1 MFFKI
6 RVFFLSCVMLFSLHA
21 VARADLIP
29 AAPTINAKAYLLM
42 DYHSGK
48 ILTQSHED
56 DRVEPASLTKMMT
69 SYVIMSELKA
79 GAIKMDDKVLISE
92 KAWRMGGSR
101 MFVEVGK
108 RVELDKLILGMIVD
122 SGNDATVALAEH
134 TAGSED
140 SFVTLM
146 NKYAEKLGMKH
157 THFANA
163 TGWPNPEHYTTAHDL
178 AILTRA
184 LIKDFPDHYDLYKIK
199 QFTYNKIPQFNR
211 NRLLWLDDRVD
222 GVKTGHTES
231 AGFCLV
237 ASAQKDD
244 MRLISVVLGTSSE
257 NARESESR
265 KLLNY
270 GFRFFETF
278 KLHAALDPLT
288 QMRVWKGNKEEVPL
302 GLAQSLYITTP
313 RGRRD
318 MIKAQMTVDSTIVA
332 PIVKGHEYGHVDV
345 KLGDEVIAERPLI
358 ALEDVAEGGFWRRTI
373 DNIKLLFQ

>member
-1 MFFKI
+1 MLLKT
-6 RVFFLSCVMLFSLHA
+6 RVFFLLSILGISVNAF
-21 VARADLIP
+21 ARPDLIP

-48 ILTQSHED
+48 ILSEKNQDE
-56 DRVEPASLTKMMT
+56 RVEPASLTKLMT
-69 SYVIMSELKA
+69 SYVLMSELKA
-79 GAIKMDDKVLISE
+79 GSIKMDDKVLISK

-101 MFVEVGK
+101 MFVEVNK
-108 RVELDKLILGMIVD
+108 RVPLDKLLLGMIVD

-134 TAGSED
+134 AAGSED

-146 NKYAEKLGMKH
+146 DKYAEQLGMKH

-163 TGWPNPEHYTTAHDL
+163 TGWPNPDHYTTASDL

-222 GVKTGHTES
+222 GVKTGHTDS
-231 AGFCLV
+231 AGYCLV

-265 KLLNY
+265 KLINY
-270 GFRFFETF
+270 GFRFYETF

-288 QMRVWKGNKEEVPL
+288 QMRVWKGEKEQVPL
-302 GLAQSLYITTP
+302 GLAKSLYITTP
-313 RGRRD
+313 RGRRNL
-318 MIKAQMTVDSTIVA
+318 IKAQMTVDSTIVA

-345 KLGDEVIAERPLI
+345 KLGDEVIAQRPLI
-358 ALEDVAEGGFWRRTI
+358 ALDDVPEGSFWRRTI

>member
-1 MFFKI
+1 MLLNI
-6 RVFFLSCVMLFSLHA
+6 RAFLLLCAVTLSFSA
-21 VARADLIP
+21 VARTDLIP
-29 AAPTINAKAYLLM
+29 APPAIHAKAYLLM

-48 ILTQSHED
+48 ILTEANPD
-56 DRVEPASLTKMMT
+56 KRIEPASLTKLMT
-69 SYVIMSELKA
+69 SYVLMSELKA
-79 GAIKMDDKVLISE
+79 GAIKMDDKVLISK

-101 MFVEVGK
+101 MFVEVNK
-108 RVELDKLILGMIVD
+108 RVPLDKLLLGMIVD

-134 TAGSED
+134 AAGSED

-146 NKYAEKLGMKH
+146 NQYAEQLGMKH

-163 TGWPNPEHYTTAHDL
+163 TGWPNPNHYTTASDL

-184 LIKDFPDHYDLYKIK
+184 LIRDFPDHYDLYKIK
-199 QFTYNKIPQFNR
+199 QFTYNHIPQFNR

-231 AGFCLV
+231 AGFCLIS
-237 ASAQKDD
+237 SAHKND
-244 MRLISVVLGTSSE
+244 MRLISVVIGTKSE

-265 KLLNY
+265 KLINY
-270 GFRFFETF
+270 GFRFYETF

-288 QMRVWKGNKEEVPL
+288 QMRVWKGEKEEVPL
-302 GLAQSLYITTP
+302 GLAKSLYITTP
-313 RGRRD
+313 RGRRNL
-318 MIKAQMTVDSTIVA
+318 IKAQMTIDSTIVA

-345 KLGDEVIAERPLI
+345 KLGDEVIAEQPLI
-358 ALEDVAEGGFWRRTI
+358 ALEDVPEGGFWRRTI

>member
-1 MFFKI
+1 MFLKL
-6 RVFFLSCVMLFSLHA
+6 RLFFVLSVVLISFAS

-29 AAPTINAKAYLLM
+29 AAPAINAKAYLLM

-48 ILTQSHED
+48 ILTESNQDE
-56 DRVEPASLTKMMT
+56 RVEPASLTKLMT
-69 SYVIMSELKA
+69 SYVVMSELKN
-79 GAIKMDDKVLISE
+79 GGIKESDEVLISK

-101 MFVEVGK
+101 MFVEVNK
-108 RVELDKLILGMIVD
+108 RVPLKELLLGMIVD

-146 NKYAEKLGMKH
+146 NKYAEQLGMKH
-157 THFANA
+157 THFANS
-163 TGWPNPEHYTTAHDL
+163 TGWPNPDHYTTASDL

-184 LIKDFPDHYDLYKIK
+184 LIKDFPEHYDLYKIK
-199 QFTYNKIPQFNR
+199 QFTYNHIPQFNR

-222 GVKTGHTES
+222 GVKTGHTDS

-237 ASAQKDD
+237 SSAKKDD

-288 QMRVWKGNKEEVPL
+288 QIHIWKGEKQDVPL
-302 GLAQSLYITTP
+302 GLANSLYITTP
-313 RGRRD
+313 RGKRN

-332 PIVKGHEYGHVDV
+332 PIIKGHEYGEVDV
-345 KLGDEVIAERPLI
+345 KLGDEVIAKRPLI
-358 ALEDVAEGGFWRRTI
+358 ALEDVPEGGFWRRTI
-373 DNIKLLFQ
+373 DNIKLLFH

>member
-1 MFFKI
+1 MFLKI
-6 RVFFLSCVMLFSLHA
+6 RLFFLLSVMLISFAS

-29 AAPTINAKAYLLM
+29 AAPAINAKAYLLM

-48 ILTQSHED
+48 VLTESNQDE
-56 DRVEPASLTKMMT
+56 RMEPASLTKLMT
-69 SYVIMSELKA
+69 SYVVMSELKN
-79 GAIKMDDKVLISE
+79 GGIKESDEVLISK

-101 MFVEVGK
+101 MFVEVNK
-108 RVELDKLILGMIVD
+108 RVPLNELLLGMIVD

-146 NKYAEKLGMKH
+146 NKYAEQLGMKH
-157 THFANA
+157 THFANS
-163 TGWPNPEHYTTAHDL
+163 TGWPNPDHYTTASDL

-184 LIKDFPDHYDLYKIK
+184 LIKDFPEHYDLYKIK
-199 QFTYNKIPQFNR
+199 QFTYNHIPQFNR

-222 GVKTGHTES
+222 GVKTGHTDS

-237 ASAQKDD
+237 SSAKKDD

-288 QMRVWKGNKEEVPL
+288 QIHVWKGEKQDVPL
-302 GLAQSLYITTP
+302 GLAKSLYITTP
-313 RGRRD
+313 RGRRN
-318 MIKAQMTVDSTIVA
+318 MIKAQMTLDSTIVA

-345 KLGDEVIAERPLI
+345 KLGDEVIANRPLI
-358 ALEDVAEGGFWRRTI
+358 ALEDVPEGGFWRRTI
-373 DNIKLLFQ
+373 DNIKLLFH

>member
-6 RVFFLSCVMLFSLHA
+6 RVLFLLCAVTIGFSA
-21 VARADLIP
+21 VAHADLIP

-42 DYHSGK
+42 DFHSGK
-48 ILTQSHED
+48 ILTESNQDE
-56 DRVEPASLTKMMT
+56 RVEPASLTKLMT
-69 SYVIMSELKA
+69 SYVVMSELKA
-79 GAIKMDDKVLISE
+79 GAIKMDDEVLISE

-101 MFVEVGK
+101 MFVEVNK
-108 RVELDKLILGMIVD
+108 RVPLKELILGMIVD

-146 NKYAEKLGMKH
+146 NKYAEQLGMKH

-163 TGWPNPEHYTTAHDL
+163 TGWPNPNHYTTASDL

-199 QFTYNKIPQFNR
+199 QLTYNHIPQFNR

-222 GVKTGHTES
+222 GVKTGHTDS
-231 AGFCLV
+231 AGYCLV

-244 MRLISVVLGTSSE
+244 MRLISVVLGTNSE

-270 GFRFFETF
+270 GFRFYETF

-288 QMRVWKGNKEEVPL
+288 QMRVWKGEKQDVPL
-302 GLAQSLYITTP
+302 GLAKSLYITTP
-313 RGRRD
+313 RGRRN
-318 MIKAQMTVDSTIVA
+318 MIKAQMTLDSTIVA
-332 PIVKGHEYGHVDV
+332 PIIKGHEYGHVDV
-345 KLGDEVIAERPLI
+345 KLGEEVIAERPLI
-358 ALEDVAEGGFWRRTI
+358 ALEDVPEGGFWRRTV

>member
-1 MFFKI
+1 
-6 RVFFLSCVMLFSLHA
+6 
-21 VARADLIP
+21 
-29 AAPTINAKAYLLM
+29 M
-42 DYHSGK
+42 DFHSGK
-48 ILTQSHED
+48 ILTESNQDE
-56 DRVEPASLTKMMT
+56 RVEPASLTKLMT
-69 SYVIMSELKA
+69 SYVVMSELKA
-79 GAIKMDDKVLISE
+79 GAIKMDDEVLISE

-101 MFVEVGK
+101 MFVEVNK
-108 RVELDKLILGMIVD
+108 RVPLKELILGMIVD

-146 NKYAEKLGMKH
+146 NKYAEQLGMKH

-163 TGWPNPEHYTTAHDL
+163 TGWPNPNHYTTASDL

-199 QFTYNKIPQFNR
+199 QLTYNHIPQFNR

-222 GVKTGHTES
+222 GVKTGHTDS
-231 AGFCLV
+231 AGYCLV

-244 MRLISVVLGTSSE
+244 MRLISVVLGTNSE

-270 GFRFFETF
+270 GFRFYETF

-288 QMRVWKGNKEEVPL
+288 QMRVWKGEKQDVPL
-302 GLAQSLYITTP
+302 GLAKSLYITTP
-313 RGRRD
+313 RGRRN
-318 MIKAQMTVDSTIVA
+318 MIKAQMTLDSTIVA
-332 PIVKGHEYGHVDV
+332 PIIKGHEYGHVDV
-345 KLGDEVIAERPLI
+345 KLGEEVIAERPLI
-358 ALEDVAEGGFWRRTI
+358 ALEDVPEGGFWRRTV

>member
-1 MFFKI
+1 MFLKL
-6 RVFFLSCVMLFSLHA
+6 RLFFVLSVVLISFAS

-29 AAPTINAKAYLLM
+29 AAPAINAKAYLLM

-48 ILTQSHED
+48 ILTESNQDE
-56 DRVEPASLTKMMT
+56 RVEPASLTKLMT
-69 SYVIMSELKA
+69 SYVVMSELKN
-79 GAIKMDDKVLISE
+79 GGIKESDEVLISK

-101 MFVEVGK
+101 MFVEVNK
-108 RVELDKLILGMIVD
+108 RVPLKELLLGMIVD

-146 NKYAEKLGMKH
+146 NKYAEQLGMKH
-157 THFANA
+157 THFANS
-163 TGWPNPEHYTTAHDL
+163 TGWPNPDHYTTASDL

-184 LIKDFPDHYDLYKIK
+184 LIKDFPEHYDLYKIK
-199 QFTYNKIPQFNR
+199 QFTYNHIPQFNR

-222 GVKTGHTES
+222 GVKTGHTDS

-237 ASAQKDD
+237 SSAKKDD

-288 QMRVWKGNKEEVPL
+288 QIRIWKGEKQDVPL
-302 GLAQSLYITTP
+302 GLANSLYITTP
-313 RGRRD
+313 RGKRN

-332 PIVKGHEYGHVDV
+332 PIIKGHEYGEVDV
-345 KLGDEVIAERPLI
+345 KLGDEVIAKRPLI
-358 ALEDVAEGGFWRRTI
+358 ALEDVPEGGFWRRTI
-373 DNIKLLFQ
+373 DNIKLLFH

>member
-1 MFFKI
+1 MFLKL
-6 RVFFLSCVMLFSLHA
+6 RLFFVLSVVLISFAS

-29 AAPTINAKAYLLM
+29 AAPAINAKAYLLM

-48 ILTQSHED
+48 ILTESNQDE
-56 DRVEPASLTKMMT
+56 RVEPASLTKLMT
-69 SYVIMSELKA
+69 SYVVMSELKN
-79 GAIKMDDKVLISE
+79 GGIKESDEVLISK

-101 MFVEVGK
+101 MFVEVNK
-108 RVELDKLILGMIVD
+108 RVPLKDLLLGMIVD

-146 NKYAEKLGMKH
+146 NKYAEQLGMKH
-157 THFANA
+157 THFANS
-163 TGWPNPEHYTTAHDL
+163 TGWPNPDHYTTASDL

-184 LIKDFPDHYDLYKIK
+184 LIKDFPEHYDLYKIK
-199 QFTYNKIPQFNR
+199 QFTYNHIPQFNR

-222 GVKTGHTES
+222 GVKTGHTDS

-237 ASAQKDD
+237 SSAKKDD

-288 QMRVWKGNKEEVPL
+288 QIRIWKGEKQDVPL
-302 GLAQSLYITTP
+302 GLANSLYITTP
-313 RGRRD
+313 RGKRN

-332 PIVKGHEYGHVDV
+332 PIIKGHEYGEVDV
-345 KLGDEVIAERPLI
+345 KLGDEVIAKRPLI
-358 ALEDVAEGGFWRRTI
+358 ALEDVPEGGFWRRTI
-373 DNIKLLFQ
+373 DNIKLLFH

>member
-1 MFFKI
+1 MILKTRVIFLLCALFFS
-6 RVFFLSCVMLFSLHA
+6 VNAAASS
-21 VARADLIP
+21 DLIP
-29 AAPTINAKAYLLM
+29 APPNIHARAYLLM

-48 ILTQSHED
+48 ILTALDKDKRE
-56 DRVEPASLTKMMT
+56 EPASLTKLMT

-79 GAIKMDDKVLISE
+79 GTIKMDDKVLISE

-101 MFVEVGK
+101 MFVEVNK
-108 RVELDKLILGMIVD
+108 RVPLDKLLLGMIVD

-146 NKYAEKLGMKH
+146 NKYAEQLGMTH

-163 TGWPNPEHYTTAHDL
+163 TGWPNPNHYTTASDL

-184 LIKDFPDHYDLYKIK
+184 LIKDFPDHYDLYKVK

-231 AGFCLV
+231 AGYCLV

-244 MRLISVVLGTSSE
+244 MRLISVVLGTASE
-257 NARESESR
+257 NARETESR

-270 GFRFFETF
+270 GFHFYETF

-288 QMRVWKGNKEEVPL
+288 QMRVWKGEKQEVPL
-302 GLAQSLYITTP
+302 GLAKSLYITTP
-313 RGRRD
+313 RGRRNL
-318 MIKAQMTVDSTIVA
+318 IKAQMTVDSTIVA
-332 PIVKGHEYGHVDV
+332 PIVKGHEYGRVDV

-358 ALEDVAEGGFWRRTI
+358 ALEDVPEGGFWRRTV

>member
-1 MFFKI
+1 MLLKT
-6 RVFFLSCVMLFSLHA
+6 RVFFLLSILGISVNAF
-21 VARADLIP
+21 ARPDLIP

-48 ILTQSHED
+48 ILSEKNQDE
-56 DRVEPASLTKMMT
+56 RVEPASLTKLMT
-69 SYVIMSELKA
+69 SYVLMSELKA
-79 GAIKMDDKVLISE
+79 GSIKMDDKVLISK

-101 MFVEVGK
+101 MFVEVNK
-108 RVELDKLILGMIVD
+108 RVPLDKLLLGMIVD

-134 TAGSED
+134 AAGSED

-146 NKYAEKLGMKH
+146 DKYAEQLGMKH

-163 TGWPNPEHYTTAHDL
+163 TGWPNPDHYTTASDL

-222 GVKTGHTES
+222 GVKTGHTDS
-231 AGFCLV
+231 AGYCLV

-265 KLLNY
+265 KLINY
-270 GFRFFETF
+270 GFRFYETF

-288 QMRVWKGNKEEVPL
+288 QMRVWKGEKDQVPL
-302 GLAQSLYITTP
+302 GLAKSLYITTP
-313 RGRRD
+313 RGRRNL
-318 MIKAQMTVDSTIVA
+318 IKAQMTVDSTIVA

-345 KLGDEVIAERPLI
+345 KLGDEVIAQRPLI
-358 ALEDVAEGGFWRRTI
+358 ALDDVPEGSFWRRTI

>member
-1 MFFKI
+1 MLVKI
-6 RVFFLSCVMLFSLHA
+6 RVIFLLCALSFSINA
-21 VARADLIP
+21 IASNNFVP
-29 AAPTINAKAYLLM
+29 APPTIHARAYLLM

-48 ILTQSHED
+48 ILTELNKD
-56 DRVEPASLTKMMT
+56 KREEPASLTKLMT
-69 SYVIMSELKA
+69 SYVVMSELKA
-79 GAIKMDDKVLISE
+79 GTIKMDDKVLISQ

-101 MFVEVGK
+101 MFVEVNK
-108 RVELDKLILGMIVD
+108 RVPVDKLLLGMIVD

-134 TAGSED
+134 AAGSED
-140 SFVTLM
+140 SFVDLM
-146 NKYAEKLGMKH
+146 NQYAQRLGMKN

-163 TGWPNPEHYTTAHDL
+163 TGWPNPNHYTTAADL

-184 LIKDFPDHYDLYKIK
+184 LIRDYPDHYDLYKVK

-222 GVKTGHTES
+222 GVKTGHTDS

-244 MRLISVVLGTSSE
+244 MRLISVVLGTKSE
-257 NARESESR
+257 NARENESR

-270 GFRFFETF
+270 GFRFYETF

-288 QMRVWKGNKEEVPL
+288 QMRVWKGDKEQVPL
-302 GLAQSLYITTP
+302 GLAKSLYITTP
-313 RGRRD
+313 RGQRNK
-318 MIKAQMTVDSTIVA
+318 IKAQMTVDSTIVA

>member
-1 MFFKI
+1 MLLKI
-6 RVFFLSCVMLFSLHA
+6 RNFFLACLLLTSLA
-21 VARADLIP
+21 SFAYADLIP
-29 AAPTINAKAYLLM
+29 AAPAINAKAYLLM
-42 DYHSGK
+42 DFHSGNV
-48 ILTQSHED
+48 LTESNMNE
-56 DRVEPASLTKMMT
+56 RIEPASLTKMMT
-69 SYVIMSELKA
+69 SYVVMHELKS
-79 GAIKMDDKVLISE
+79 GGIKEDDQVLISE
-92 KAWRMGGSR
+92 KAWRMSGSR
-101 MFVEVGK
+101 MFVEVNK
-108 RVELDKLILGMIVD
+108 RVSLKDLLLGMIVQ

-140 SFVTLM
+140 SFATLM
-146 NKYAEKLGMKH
+146 NKYADQLGMKN
-157 THFANA
+157 THFVNS
-163 TGWPNPEHYTTAHDL
+163 TGWPHAEHYTTAADL

-184 LIKDFPDHYDLYKIK
+184 LINDFPEHYDLYKIK
-199 QFTYNKIPQFNR
+199 KFTYNNIPQFNR

-237 ASAQKDD
+237 SSALQDD

-288 QMRVWKGNKEEVPL
+288 DMRVWKGDKEKISL
-302 GLAQSLYITTP
+302 GLAKNLYITTP
-313 RGRRD
+313 RGKRNK
-318 MIKAQMTVDSTIVA
+318 IKAQMTVDATIVA
-332 PIVKGHEYGHVDV
+332 PIVKGHEYGHVAV
-345 KLGDEVIAERPLI
+345 KLGEDVIAQRPLI

>member
-1 MFFKI
+1 MFLKLKM
-6 RVFFLSCVMLFSLHA
+6 VFLLGILSISFTS

-29 AAPTINAKAYLLM
+29 APPTINAKSYLLM

-48 ILTQSHED
+48 ILTESNMDE
-56 DRVEPASLTKMMT
+56 RVEPASLTKLMT
-69 SYVIMSELKA
+69 SYVVMSELKN
-79 GAIKMDDKVLISE
+79 GGIKESDEVLISK
-92 KAWRMGGSR
+92 KAWKMGGSR
-101 MFVEVGK
+101 MFVEVNK
-108 RVELDKLILGMIVD
+108 RVPLKELLLGMIVD

-146 NKYAEKLGMKH
+146 NKYAEQLGMKH
-157 THFANA
+157 THFANS
-163 TGWPNPEHYTTAHDL
+163 TGWPNPEHYTTASDL

-199 QFTYNKIPQFNR
+199 QFTYNHIPQFNR

-237 ASAQKDD
+237 ASAKKDD
-244 MRLISVVLGTSSE
+244 MRLISVVVGTNSE

-270 GFRFFETF
+270 GFRFYETF

-288 QMRVWKGNKEEVPL
+288 QIHVWKGEKQEVPL
-302 GLAQSLYITTP
+302 GLATSLYITTP
-313 RGRRD
+313 RGKRN

-332 PIVKGHEYGHVDV
+332 PIIKGHEYGHVDV
-345 KLGDEVIAERPLI
+345 KLGDEVIANRPLI
-358 ALEDVAEGGFWRRTI
+358 ALEDVPEGGFWRRTI
-373 DNIKLLFQ
+373 DNIKLLFH